1 MNRLSSISLIFPAYN
16 EELNIEKAV
25 EAAHRALSKHAEK
38 YEIIVVNDGSAD
50 KTGEI
55 IDRLARENQNV
66 VAVHHPKNRGY
77 GGALTS
83 GFRQA
88 KHDFV
93 FFSDSDLQFDL
104 EEIGKLVEWSNDY
117 EIVAGYRANRSDP
130 WNRKLNA
137 WGWNMVVRTV
147 LGVRA
152 RDIDCA
158 FKLFQRK
165 VFDSINLTTAGAMI
179 NTEILWHAAKN
190 GYRIKEIPVSH
201 YPRVAG
207 QQTGANLKV
216 ILRAFAELYRMKT
229 RSLSADSAV
238 PSKSVEATDNATEVP
253 ANKPYQEGVAK
264 DHVVP

>member
-1 MNRLSSISLIFPAYN
+1 MKQLSSISLIFPAYN
-16 EELNIEKAV
+16 EELNIEKAA
-25 EAAHRALSKHAEK
+25 EAAHRALTKYAEHF
-38 YEIIVVNDGSAD
+38 EIIIVDDGSKDRTA
-50 KTGEI
+50 EI
-55 IDRLARENQNV
+55 IDKLAAENTKI
-66 VAVHHPKNRGY
+66 VAVHHPVNRGY

-83 GFRQA
+83 GFSKAQY
-88 KHDFV
+88 DFV

-104 EEIGKLVEWSNDY
+104 DEIGKLVEWANQY
-117 EIVAGYRANRSDP
+117 EIVAGYRAHRSDP

-137 WGWNMVVRTV
+137 WGWNLVVRTM
-147 LGVRA
+147 LGVKA

-165 VFDSINLTTAGAMI
+165 VFDNINLTTAGAMI

-216 ILRAFAELYRMKT
+216 IMRAFAELFRMKF
-229 RSLSADSAV
+229 RGNRNDINQSHNRIISSGN
-238 PSKSVEATDNATEVP
+238 NAE
-253 ANKPYQEGVAK
+253 NS
-264 DHVVP
+264 